1 VGAPR
6 GIDREGE
13 LVMRYVVVCAAVALA
28 LMIGGTAGAQTPA
41 DARAAQLARL
51 QTLLRDQGFALE
63 MAQFL
68 DAAYYRGIG
77 QAVPPFLKP
86 EEDTATAA
94 KSVREEKIAINLAGF
109 YALEAGI
116 GYLSERDGL
125 EPVKILEAIAE
136 GRLAKDDMLLL
147 ARFAN
152 ATWKASQPFRSLS
165 RISRDT
171 FRPAALLSADELAKD
186 YVQVNTAAAKLLE
199 AMKR

>member
-1 VGAPR
+1 
-6 GIDREGE
+6 
-13 LVMRYVVVCAAVALA
+13 
-28 LMIGGTAGAQTPA
+28 
-41 DARAAQLARL
+41 
-51 QTLLRDQGFALE
+51 
-63 MAQFL
+63 
-68 DAAYYRGIG
+68 
-77 QAVPPFLKP
+77 VPPFLKP
-86 EEDTATAA
+86 EEETATAA